1 MLIVPMLAVVAG
13 GGVLLW
19 ALWLPWASATITYQG
34 KTMSMT
40 ATAWD
45 LFTIVQ
51 YVLAA
56 AGGVAVL
63 CGLVLCASAM
73 SGKRPDENFL
83 RYVRSAGGIA
93 SGIMLWRTFFS
104 VGFGHSSASMHN
116 IAGTGIDITAH
127 RGPGLFVA
135 LGGALVVLVGSMA
148 AGSAKPAPIAVP
160 AADNVTAYAGA
171 YPANWYPD
179 PHAPGRERWWDG
191 QRWTWDTRDAAAAP
205 AS

>member
-1 MLIVPMLAVVAG
+1 MVIVPFLAVVAG
-13 GGVLLW
+13 GGLLLW
-19 ALWLPWASATITYQG
+19 ALWMPWATATITYQG
-34 KTMSMT
+34 KTESMT

-45 LFTIVQ
+45 LFSIIQ

-56 AGGVAVL
+56 AGGVAIL
-63 CGLVLCASAM
+63 CGLALLISAS
-73 SGKRPDENFL
+73 SGKRPDDNFL

-93 SGIMLWRTFFS
+93 SGIMLWRTFFA
-104 VGFGHSSASMHN
+104 VGFGHSSVSAHN
-116 IAGTGIDITAH
+116 LLGTGIDISAH
-127 RGPGLFVA
+127 RGPGLYAA
-135 LGGALVVLVGSMA
+135 LGGALVMLVGSMT
-148 AGSAKPAPIAVP
+148 AGNVKAAPIEVP

-191 QRWTWDTRDAAAAP
+191 QRWTWDTRDAEPAP